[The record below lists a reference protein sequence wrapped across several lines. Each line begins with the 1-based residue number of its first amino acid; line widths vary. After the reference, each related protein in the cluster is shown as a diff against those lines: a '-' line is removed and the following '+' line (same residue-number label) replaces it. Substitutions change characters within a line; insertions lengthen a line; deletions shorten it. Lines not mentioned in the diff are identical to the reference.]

1 MAGLIGRNGAG
12 KTTLMKS
19 IMGLLKQSSGTI
31 AFDGADLLAAKTHAR
46 TRLGIG
52 YMPEDRRLIPDLT
65 VEENVLVPAWA
76 AHLADAAARLEK
88 VYRLIPELREFAPR
102 KGSQLSGGQQKLVAL
117 GRALM
122 CGTRL
127 LLLDEPFE
135 GVAPALAQRLAEV
148 VARPEARGHVGHC
161 FGIRPAALRAHGR
174 PDHRHRPRRHHRARM
189 RARRRLHCGMRGS
202 APAGVAPAETGGFPA
217 GDGGA
222 LSAAP
227 LIGTPS
233 AARPHSFPASSR

>member
-1 MAGLIGRNGAG
+1 MLSVDKLNVAIQSVQILRNVSLELPTGSMAGLIGRNGAG

-19 IMGLLKQSSGTI
+19 IMGLLKATSGSI
-31 AFDGADLLAAKTHAR
+31 AFDGSDLVVAKTHAR

-76 AHLADAAARLEK
+76 AHVADAGARLEK
-88 VYRLIPELREFAPR
+88 VYGLIPELREFAPR
-102 KGSQLSGGQQKLVAL
+102 KGSQLSGGQQKLAAL

-135 GVAPALAQRLAEV
+135 GVAPALAHRLVEV
-148 VARPEARGHVGHC
+148 VADLKREGMSVIVSESDLQHSERMVDQIVVIDRGAITSVK
-161 FGIRPAALRAHGR
+161 
-174 PDHRHRPRRHHRARM
+174 
-189 RARRRLHCGMRGS
+189 
-202 APAGVAPAETGGFPA
+202 
-217 GDGGA
+217 
-222 LSAAP
+222 
-227 LIGTPS
+227 
-233 AARPHSFPASSR
+233 